1 MRKWLNNSSGKFI
14 GDIAGTFIGAVLG
27 DVGKVIKVSRPFPKL
42 WLLLKKRVIMAIKVN
57 KS

>member
-14 GDIAGTFIGAVLG
+14 GGIAGTFIGAVLG

-42 WLLLKKRVIMAIKVN
+42 WLLL
-57 KS
+57 